1 MSQRETGTPIAVLTL
16 KLGVSEQAFYRW
28 KRNFAG
34 LGVAKLHG
42 IRHHVKLRLKTHY
55 KLFDQEL
62 GSRIIDRCKRL
73 AWLTEKTLTRC
84 HEWRTCDV
92 AQCLFRDGVDHSV
105 HIVVLR
111 MSAVAAYPFAVDF
124 MPI

>member
-1 MSQRETGTPIAVLTL
+1 MGKKHFTEEQIAYALRQQDAGTPVAELTRN
-16 KLGVSEQAFYRW
+16 LGVSEQTFYRW
-28 KRNFAG
+28 KRKFAG
-34 LGVAKLHG
+34 LVVAELHG

-84 HEWRTCDV
+84 HEW
-92 AQCLFRDGVDHSV
+92 
-105 HIVVLR
+105 
-111 MSAVAAYPFAVDF
+111 
-124 MPI
+124 